1 MCSATI
7 MMLSQASS
15 RCQTQAYDF
24 SSILVEGR
32 NQLDLH
38 EMDDFLRFTKEEGVA
53 GTKRGN
59 RCQPVEP
66 TLPPSN
72 PRLRIVDGVLTE

>member
-1 MCSATI
+1 MLSHK

-32 NQLDLH
+32 NRLDLH
-38 EMDDFLRFTKEEGVA
+38 ERDDFLRFTKKGGVA
-53 GTKRGN
+53 WTERGN
-59 RCQPVEP
+59 RCQAVEP

-72 PRLRIVDGVLTE
+72 PRHRIVDGVLTE